1 MIVILPY
8 FLTGGQIEW
17 PTFSPWRFFKIL
29 QDSSRFFFKILQDS
43 SRFLNPISAIISS
56 LKPGKRNRLEECPQ
70 GMTVRIPRIPPLL
83 PPRPTRR
90 CHIYL
95 STRFHF
101 RSFHPF
107 FPLSLSLSLI
117 SLCRILQA
125 TSGASHSRVAKLD
138 KFRSEFLFDFS
149 RIIPIIV
156 EYIIEHGENVIL
168 IRRWPP

>member
-1 MIVILPY
+1 MNGLH
-8 FLTGGQIEW
+8 FLLGD
-17 PTFSPWRFFKIL
+17 SSRFFKIL
-29 QDSSRFFFKILQDS
+29 LQDS

-107 FPLSLSLSLI
+107 FFLFLSLFLLSPCVAFFRRHQGPATPVLPNLTNSDPSFFSISPAFSLLSLNI
-117 SLCRILQA
+117 SLNM
-125 TSGASHSRVAKLD
+125 AKM
-138 KFRSEFLFDFS
+138 
-149 RIIPIIV
+149 
-156 EYIIEHGENVIL
+156 
-168 IRRWPP
+168 

>member
-107 FPLSLSLSLI
+107 FFLFLSLFLLSPCVAFFRRHQGPATPVLPNLTNSDPSFFSISPALSLLSLNI
-117 SLCRILQA
+117 SLNM
-125 TSGASHSRVAKLD
+125 AKM
-138 KFRSEFLFDFS
+138 
-149 RIIPIIV
+149 
-156 EYIIEHGENVIL
+156 
-168 IRRWPP
+168 